1 MQLSLLWQIDILC
14 ALYAVFKCLS
24 KWIHGYADSEMR
36 RDYRSVYMR
45 KLAPVWLSYQDDFF
59 MMFTQWLGHFISCLY
74 DGILHVDNIHMIV
87 IQNHKHYACATHS
100 SLPADWFHT
109 EMSGCFMCTWYCC
122 KILYWGEILAPVQQS
137 GWTHTGVTHTGMTF
151 CGGIM

>member
-1 MQLSLLWQIDILC
+1 
-14 ALYAVFKCLS
+14 
-24 KWIHGYADSEMR
+24 
-36 RDYRSVYMR
+36 
-45 KLAPVWLSYQDDFF
+45 
-59 MMFTQWLGHFISCLY
+59 
-74 DGILHVDNIHMIV
+74 MIV

-109 EMSGCFMCTWYCC
+109 EMSGC

-137 GWTHTGVTHTGMTF
+137 GWTHAGVTPTGMTF

>member
-1 MQLSLLWQIDILC
+1 M
-14 ALYAVFKCLS
+14 LYTLFL
-24 KWIHGYADSEMR
+24 
-36 RDYRSVYMR
+36 SVYQSGYTDTQIVRCVETTEVFTWENSHLCDFHTRMTS
-45 KLAPVWLSYQDDFF
+45 WFF
-59 MMFTQWLGHFISCLY
+59 MMFTQWLGHFMSCLY

-109 EMSGCFMCTWYCC
+109 EMSGCFMCTWYRC

-137 GWTHTGVTHTGMTF
+137 GWTHAGVTHTGMTF